1 MEIRED
7 REQGVLV
14 VAVTG
19 RVDSLSSGELET
31 CLLAHAGRDKRLVV
45 DMQGVEYISSA
56 GLRVLLRLVNKM
68 QEVKGDLV
76 LCSMADGVR
85 EVFELA
91 GFASIFS
98 IEPSLEAA
106 LARLE
111 RKA

>member
-56 GLRVLLRLVNKM
+56 GLRVLLRLVSKM

-91 GFASIFS
+91 GFMVIFAVEASR
-98 IEPSLEAA
+98 PLAV
-106 LARLE
+106 ARLAS
-111 RKA
+111 R